1 MVTRQSELHKALG
14 KLAADLPQADWI
26 ALVDYDGLIVAC
38 MPQEPAIEA
47 ERISAMTAAAVMM
60 GERVLKEI
68 DGGTLRIASIS
79 GSRRQQITVALG
91 KDKLLTIG
99 MGPEA
104 AVQSTYGPVSKW
116 VPELIRILR
125 MRIKAS
131 DSG

>member
-14 KLAADLPQADWI
+14 KLAADLPQADWV

-38 MPQEPAIEA
+38 VPPEPAVEA

-91 KDKLLTIG
+91 KDRLLTIG

>member
-38 MPQEPAIEA
+38 MPQEPAVEA